1 MLLTLLV
8 GAPIYLPGIVFAA
21 REIWKLDG
29 EYIRE
34 QPVPREIT
42 YFLVIFSWLT
52 YVIYWVI
59 GRAEA
64 RAGL

>member
-1 MLLTLLV
+1 VDKQGLVERKKMLLTLLV

-42 YFLVIFSWLT
+42 YFLVI
-52 YVIYWVI
+52 